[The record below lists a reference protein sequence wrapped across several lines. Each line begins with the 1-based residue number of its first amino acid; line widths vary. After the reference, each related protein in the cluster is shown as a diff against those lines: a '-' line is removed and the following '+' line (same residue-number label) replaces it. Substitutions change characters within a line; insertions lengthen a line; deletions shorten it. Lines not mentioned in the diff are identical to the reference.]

1 MKDKNGGT
9 GNIGRTGS
17 AGGTASTA
25 SIGSNVRT
33 GSTGGFPY
41 DDILDHPHH
50 VSKTHPAM
58 SLENRAAQFAPFAAL
73 TGFGA
78 VIQETA
84 RRAEE
89 EAERQE

>member
-9 GNIGRTGS
+9 GNIGRTGR
-17 AGGTASTA
+17 
-25 SIGSNVRT
+25 IGSNVRT
-33 GSTGGFPY
+33 GRGGGFPY